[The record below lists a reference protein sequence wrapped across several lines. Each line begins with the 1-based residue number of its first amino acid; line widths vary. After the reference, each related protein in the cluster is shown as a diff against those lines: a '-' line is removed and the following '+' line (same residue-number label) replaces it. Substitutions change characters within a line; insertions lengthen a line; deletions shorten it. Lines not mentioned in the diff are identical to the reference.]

1 MRAGMM
7 TEDFNRI
14 IKATKL
20 FVRKNGSGKIY
31 QYIRLEFCADSSRVT
46 AVAVDGYRM
55 SVEHAMC
62 YDCDEDFVIYV
73 RDNIMLPRKNKVMF
87 ELIDGECMIK
97 CNDMIF
103 GYVQP
108 DGDFLDWQKAM
119 PVEEPIY
126 RIAFNGDFMISALQ
140 SAKTSVGNVFKN
152 PVVLELRSP
161 TAPIILRTN
170 KDDIKMVLPVRI
182 GK

>member
-1 MRAGMM
+1 MKAGMM
-7 TEDFNRI
+7 TEDFNRM
-14 IKATKL
+14 IKATKS
-20 FVRKNGSGKIY
+20 FVQKTGSRKIY
-31 QYIRLEFCADSSRVT
+31 QYIRMEFCAESSRVT

-73 RDNIMLPRKNKVMF
+73 RDNITLPKKNNVMF
-87 ELIDGECMIK
+87 ERVDGECMIK

-108 DGDFLDWQKAM
+108 DGEFLDWEKAL
-119 PVEEPIY
+119 PEKAPEY
-126 RIAFNGDFMISALQ
+126 KIAFNGDFMISALQ
-140 SAKTSVGNVFKN
+140 SARTSVGNVFKN
-152 PVVLELRSP
+152 PVVLEFRGP
-161 TAPIILRTN
+161 NEPIILRTN

-182 GK
+182 KQ

>member
-1 MRAGMM
+1 MKACMM

-14 IKATKL
+14 IKATKS
-20 FVRKNGSGKIY
+20 FVQKTGSRKIY
-31 QYIRLEFCADSSRVT
+31 QYIRIEFSAESSRVT

-73 RDNIMLPRKNKVMF
+73 RDNIALPKKNNVMF
-87 ELIDGECMIK
+87 ELVDGECMIK

-108 DGDFLDWQKAM
+108 DGEFLDWKKVLPEKA
-119 PVEEPIY
+119 PEY
-126 RIAFNGDFMISALQ
+126 KIAFNGDFMISALQ
-140 SAKTSVGNVFKN
+140 SARTSVGNVFKN
-152 PVVLELRSP
+152 PVALEFRGP
-161 TAPIILRTN
+161 NEPIILRTN

-182 GK
+182 KQ

>member
-1 MRAGMM
+1 MKAGMM
-7 TEDFNRI
+7 TDDFNRI
-14 IKATKL
+14 IKATKS
-20 FVRKNGSGKIY
+20 FVQKTGSRKIY
-31 QYIRLEFCADSSRVT
+31 QYIRIEFCAESSRVT

-73 RDNIMLPRKNKVMF
+73 RDNIALPRNNKVLL
-87 ELIDGECMIK
+87 ELIGSECIIK

-108 DGDFLDWQKAM
+108 DGEFLDWQKAI
-119 PVEEPIY
+119 PGDTPIY

-152 PVVLELRSP
+152 PVVLELRGP
-161 TAPIILRTN
+161 TQPIILRTN
-170 KDDIKMVLPVRI
+170 QDDIKMVLPVRI
-182 GK
+182 KE